1 MSSSLSLLPTLTV
14 ATAATSG
21 GGVMMVIVCGAIV
34 SCVLVVISRVVISGR
49 VLGGFSM
56 RVIGG
61 VIVIC
66 GEIMCRIV
74 VVSCDSV
81 TFGHGDGVIVGS
93 SERGIGQG
101 LAFLKVREGEREG
114 GGGREGEKERGEWV
128 TECSYH

>member
-1 MSSSLSLLPTLTV
+1 MSSSLSLLPTFTV

-34 SCVLVVISRVVISGR
+34 SCVLVVISGR
-49 VLGGFSM
+49 VLGGFSVH
-56 RVIGG
+56 VIGG
-61 VIVIC
+61 VIEIC

-101 LAFLKVREGEREG
+101 LAFLKEREG
-114 GGGREGEKERGEWV
+114 GDG
-128 TECSYH
+128 